1 MMAPRRFLPALLLAV
16 HLPLAA
22 GAAQEWA
29 PGSMPPLLTEPLTES
44 WRDRLVPPLVD
55 RLRGLG
61 LYIARETAPAAM
73 AEVLHGT
80 PNALALLRR
89 SSYEQALAGVPG
101 LEVIEIGPAACL
113 LLAVRADRPWTA
125 YSDLNYASPGL
136 RVVTSGPIATSLLG
150 SLRRALPLAA
160 ATTPAEERPLRVAFQ
175 RLIRGEADLVA
186 FDAPR
191 RSGAQTPALAAR
203 LAAERGLRLLAMPAL
218 AEASTIS
225 PGEVQLED
233 ASWFRESAA
242 QPTVC
247 DPFLLV
253 LRQDQA
259 DKLLYHLYDGNAAKP
274 AKDGMPFVTQVKTAA
289 RNLAGLLGFP

>member
-1 MMAPRRFLPALLLAV
+1 MMAPRRFLPALFLAL

-22 GAAQEWA
+22 GAQDFPRATTA
-29 PGSMPPLLTEPLTES
+29 PLLTEPLTES
-44 WRDRLVPPLVD
+44 WRDRLVPPLVE

-89 SSYEQALAGVPG
+89 STYEQALADVPG

-125 YSDLNYASPGL
+125 YSDLNYAPSSL

-150 SLRRALPLAA
+150 SLARTLPLAA
-160 ATTPAEERPLRVAFQ
+160 AATPAEERPLRVAFQ

-191 RSGAQTPALAAR
+191 RSGAQTPALSAK
-203 LAAERGLRLLAMPAL
+203 LAAERGLRLLAMPAV
-218 AEASTIS
+218 AQGSTIS
-225 PGEVQLED
+225 AGEVQLDD
-233 ASWFRESAA
+233 ASWFRESPA
-242 QPTVC
+242 QATVC

-259 DKLLYHLYDGNAAKP
+259 DKLLYHLYDGNAATP
-274 AKDGMPFVTQVKTAA
+274 AKDGAGFVTQVKAAA
-289 RNLAGLLGFP
+289 RNLAGVLGFP